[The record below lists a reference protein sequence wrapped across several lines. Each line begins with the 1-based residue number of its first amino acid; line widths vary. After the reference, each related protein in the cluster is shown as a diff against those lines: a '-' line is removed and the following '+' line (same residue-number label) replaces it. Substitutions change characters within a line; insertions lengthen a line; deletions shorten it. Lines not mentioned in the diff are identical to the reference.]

1 MGEIAAFMLGLKQDN
16 LGRSI
21 SDLQSYNYFWLEHDH
36 KFIQVLFPIDQGH
49 KFNRH
54 APLVTDEDIAEFASN
69 QNAREAHLVSLDMML
84 DYYGFVREGAQVR
97 AREELTLARH
107 EWPKPKN
114 HNQLRITR
122 ILRSLYLLGNQ
133 ETAHSFYHALVS
145 AAKQFDTIDDV
156 VLGHWSSAIEL
167 TE

>member
-1 MGEIAAFMLGLKQDN
+1 MSKIAAFMLGIEKDN

-21 SDLQSYNYFWLEHDH
+21 TDLQSYNYFWLEHDH
-36 KFIQVLFPIDQGH
+36 KFIQVLFPIDEGH

-54 APLVTDEDIAEFASN
+54 APIVTAEDSTEFALN
-69 QNAREAHLVSLDMML
+69 HAAQEAHLTSLDMML
-84 DYYGFVREGAQVR
+84 DYYGFVRQGTQVCVR
-97 AREELTLARH
+97 DELTLARH

-133 ETAHSFYHALVS
+133 EVALSFYHALIS
-145 AAKQFDTIDDV
+145 AAKQFETIDDV
-156 VLGHWSSAIEL
+156 VLSHWSRAVEL
-167 TE
+167 SQ

>member
-1 MGEIAAFMLGLKQDN
+1 MSQIAAFMLGQQKDS

-21 SDLQSYNYFWLEHDH
+21 HDLQSYNYFWLEHDH

-54 APLVTDEDIAEFASN
+54 APIVTAVDSEEFSCSKS
-69 QNAREAHLVSLDMML
+69 AREAHLTSLDMML
-84 DYYGFVREGAQVR
+84 DYYGFERTGLEVRVR
-97 AREELTLARH
+97 DELTLARH

-133 ETAHSFYHALVS
+133 EVALSFYYAIVGAS
-145 AAKQFDTIDDV
+145 KQFDTIDDG
-156 VLGHWSSAIEL
+156 VLEHWSRAVEL
-167 TE
+167 SK